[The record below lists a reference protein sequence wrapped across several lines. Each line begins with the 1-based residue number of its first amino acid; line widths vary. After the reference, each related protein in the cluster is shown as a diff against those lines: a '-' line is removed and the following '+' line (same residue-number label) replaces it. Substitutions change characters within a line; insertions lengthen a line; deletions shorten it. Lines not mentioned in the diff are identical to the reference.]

1 MELRHLR
8 YFVAVAEE
16 GSVTKAAERLGIQ
29 QPPLGQ
35 QIRALEG
42 ELGVALFDRGPKR
55 IALNAAGREFLADA
69 LKVLALADE
78 AVERVRRFDRG
89 ERGKLAVGIT
99 SSASFHRWTPKM
111 LRAFR
116 QAYPLAEIEVEER
129 ETYELILALQQKRID
144 AAFLHISAEEFP
156 DLTST
161 VLTQDAVVVAMPA
174 DHPLARTTKP
184 VTLAMLAGQDFVV
197 YRRPDGPGIFAGL
210 AKALAAA
217 KVEYR
222 IVDEVYRLVAALNL
236 VAAGR
241 GLSLVPSTIQVLH
254 RDSVVYRPLA
264 AGALP
269 PLQFYLA
276 HRKVSDLELVRN
288 FIALTA
294 REAAALGAR
303 DGGGRPAA
311 IQTA

>member
-1 MELRHLR
+1 LRHLR

-16 GSVTKAAERLGIQ
+16 GSVTKAAKRLGIQ

-35 QIRALEG
+35 QIRALES
-42 ELGVALFDRGPKR
+42 ELGVALFERAPKR
-55 IALNAAGREFLADA
+55 IALNAAGKEFLGDA

-78 AVERVRRFDRG
+78 AMDRVRRFDRG
-89 ERGKLAVGIT
+89 ERGRLAVGIT
-99 SSASFHRWTPKM
+99 SSASLHRWTPKM

-144 AAFLHISAEEFP
+144 AAFLHIAAEEFP
-156 DLTST
+156 GLTST
-161 VLTQDAVVVAMPA
+161 VLTEDPVVVAVPM
-174 DHPLARTTKP
+174 DHPLARATRP

-197 YRRPDGPGIFAGL
+197 YRRPDGPGIFAGVG
-210 AKALAAA
+210 KALESAGI
-217 KVEYR
+217 EYR
-222 IVDEVYRLVAALNL
+222 VVDEVYRLIAALNL

-264 AGALP
+264 EDALP
-269 PLQFYLA
+269 PLPLHLA
-276 HRKVSDLELVRN
+276 YRKVTDLELVRN
-288 FIALTA
+288 FIDLTA
-294 REAAALGAR
+294 RSAAELGASEAGAGL
-303 DGGGRPAA
+303 DKG
-311 IQTA
+311 